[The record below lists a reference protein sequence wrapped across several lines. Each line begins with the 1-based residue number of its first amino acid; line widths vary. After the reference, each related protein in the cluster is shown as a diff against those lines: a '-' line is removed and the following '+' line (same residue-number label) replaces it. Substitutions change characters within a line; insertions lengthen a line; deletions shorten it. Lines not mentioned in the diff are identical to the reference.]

1 MTVTVAVRG
10 TDPLR
15 TAGLAG
21 LIGAAPELTLVP
33 GTGAEVLVWAAPRL
47 DDQVVPH
54 LRRPPAA
61 ASHGAAGVPGT
72 GGPDQGVS
80 PALPGLGV
88 PYAPPVVLVVDELGA
103 AELPLAVECGVM
115 GVLPRR
121 AVTAERLV
129 HAVRAAAEGA
139 AVLPPRLVG
148 DLLQHLRELHDG
160 VLREAGMSAGGLT
173 GREVEVV
180 RMMAE
185 GLETTEIGV
194 KLGYSE
200 RTVKTVIH
208 GMIQRLGLRNRPH
221 IVAYAMRYGL
231 L

>member
-21 LIGAAPELTLVP
+21 LIGAAPQLTLVP
-33 GTGAEVLVWAAPRL
+33 GAAADVLVWAAPRL
-47 DDQVVPH
+47 DDRVVPH
-54 LRRPPAA
+54 LRRPPVAGPPPAA
-61 ASHGAAGVPGT
+61 VPPPGAGDAG
-72 GGPDQGVS
+72 QSVS
-80 PALPGLGV
+80 CG
-88 PYAPPVVLVVDELGA
+88 PPVVLVVDELGA

-129 HAVRAAAEGA
+129 HAVRAAADGA

-148 DLLQHLRELHDG
+148 NLLQHLRELHDG
-160 VLREAGMSAGGLT
+160 VLREAGLSAGGLT

-185 GLETTEIGV
+185 GLETTEIGA

-208 GMIQRLGLRNRPH
+208 GIIQRLGLRNRPH